1 MSGQAGKI
9 NAKLKLALEFGP
21 VLLFFVGFKFFKDKT
36 YHIGNTDYSGFVVM
50 TAIFVVLIAVSTA
63 LLWKLT
69 GKLSKMQLMTLI
81 LVVVMGGATVWFNDS
96 HFIKMKPTLLYLFFA
111 GILGFGLMR
120 GKSYLALVMEE
131 AIPMQ
136 HEGWMILTRRL
147 ALMFAVLAMANEVI
161 WRTQSEKTWVILE
174 TFAMPAALF
183 LFLMANFMAL
193 QRFLIEEPKD
203 EA

>member
-9 NAKLKLALEFGP
+9 NPKLKLALEFGP

-36 YHIGNTDYSGFVVM
+36 YHIGNTDYSGFVAM
-50 TAIFVVLIAVSTA
+50 TAIFVVLIAASTA

-81 LVVVMGGATVWFNDS
+81 LVVVMGGATVWFNDP

-111 GILGFGLMR
+111 GILGFGLLR
-120 GKSYLALVMEE
+120 GKSYLALVMED

-147 ALMFAVLAMANEVI
+147 ALFFVALAVANEAI
-161 WRTQSEKTWVILE
+161 WRTMTDSAWVNFKTFGLPLAMFAFFMMQARVLE
-174 TFAMPAALF
+174 QHGNDDKTS
-183 LFLMANFMAL
+183 
-193 QRFLIEEPKD
+193 
-203 EA
+203 

>member
-147 ALMFAVLAMANEVI
+147 ALFFVALAVANEAI
-161 WRTQSEKTWVILE
+161 WRTMSDSAWVNFKTFGLPLAMFAFFMMQARVLE
-174 TFAMPAALF
+174 QHGTDD
-183 LFLMANFMAL
+183 
-193 QRFLIEEPKD
+193 KSS
-203 EA
+203 

>member
-50 TAIFVVLIAVSTA
+50 TAIFVVLIAASTA

-147 ALMFAVLAMANEVI
+147 ALFFVALAVANEAI
-161 WRTQSEKTWVILE
+161 WRTMSDSAWVNFKTFGLPLAMFAFFMMQARVLE
-174 TFAMPAALF
+174 QHGTDD
-183 LFLMANFMAL
+183 
-193 QRFLIEEPKD
+193 KSS
-203 EA
+203 

>member
-50 TAIFVVLIAVSTA
+50 TAIFVVLIAASTA

-81 LVVVMGGATVWFNDS
+81 LVVVMGGATVWFNDP

-147 ALMFAVLAMANEVI
+147 ALFFVALAVANEAI
-161 WRTQSEKTWVILE
+161 WRTMSDSAWVNFKTFGLPLAMFAFFMMQARVLE
-174 TFAMPAALF
+174 QYGTDD
-183 LFLMANFMAL
+183 
-193 QRFLIEEPKD
+193 KTS
-203 EA
+203 

>member
-1 MSGQAGKI
+1 
-9 NAKLKLALEFGP
+9 
-21 VLLFFVGFKFFKDKT
+21 
-36 YHIGNTDYSGFVVM
+36 M
-50 TAIFVVLIAVSTA
+50 TAIFVVLIAASTA

-147 ALMFAVLAMANEVI
+147 ALFFVALAVANEAI
-161 WRTQSEKTWVILE
+161 WRTMSDSAWVNFKTFGLPLAMFAFFMMQARVLE
-174 TFAMPAALF
+174 QHGTDD
-183 LFLMANFMAL
+183 
-193 QRFLIEEPKD
+193 KSS
-203 EA
+203 